1 MRGGIWGPERSK
13 APRRGRWSQAE
24 IGRLRELYGLRDD
37 ETIAKEMCRPVE
49 SVQKM
54 AEQIFATAR
63 RTGPWTT
70 GEIERL
76 KEYIGA
82 SAPDVIA
89 RVFGR
94 PVEEVQFQISELAR
108 VNRAGAWS
116 QDEVV
121 AFKRLYGTRTGGDL
135 AIIFGRQEESVQ
147 RLSDKLCLAKDK
159 AFVRKLQGTASTKMP
174 RWSDAEIARLKEL
187 YSTSSNLEI
196 AQDLNRSVK
205 SVVSKAHNLG
215 LKKSSDR
222 LQEMGR
228 QNVNLRYRRS
238 EIEGVSDE

>member
-1 MRGGIWGPERSK
+1 MKGGIWGPERSK

-63 RTGPWTT
+63 RTGPWTA

-76 KEYIGA
+76 KQYIGA

-108 VNRAGAWS
+108 MNRTGTWS

-121 AFKRLYGTRTGGDL
+121 AFKRLYGTRTQADL
-135 AIIFGRQEESVQ
+135 AIIFSRSEESVQ
-147 RLSDKLCLAKDK
+147 RLSYKLCLAKDK

-196 AQDLNRSVK
+196 AQDLDRSVK

>member
-1 MRGGIWGPERSK
+1 MKGAIWGPERSK
-13 APRRGRWSQAE
+13 TPRRGRWSQAE

-37 ETIAKEMCRPVE
+37 ESIAKEMCRPVE

-54 AEQIFATAR
+54 AEQIFATTR
-63 RTGPWTT
+63 RTGPWTA
-70 GEIERL
+70 GEVERL
-76 KEYIGA
+76 KQYIGA
-82 SAPDVIA
+82 STPEVIG

-94 PVEEVQFQISELAR
+94 PVEEVQFQINELAR
-108 VNRAGAWS
+108 MKRQGVWD

-121 AFKRLYGTRTGGDL
+121 AFKRLYGTRTEADL
-135 AIIFGRQEESVQ
+135 AIIFGRTEESVR
-147 RLSDKLCLAKDK
+147 RLATKLCLAKDK

-174 RWSDAEIARLKEL
+174 RWSDAEIEQLKEL

-196 AQDLNRSVK
+196 AQALNRSVK

-215 LKKSSDR
+215 LKKSSNR

-238 EIEGVSDE
+238 EAEGVADE

>member
-1 MRGGIWGPERSK
+1 MKGVIWGQERAK

-37 ETIAKEMCRPVE
+37 EAIAKEMCRPVE

-54 AEQIFATAR
+54 AEQIFAATQ

-70 GEIERL
+70 GEVERL
-76 KEYIGA
+76 KQYIGA

-94 PVEEVQFQISELAR
+94 PLEEVQFQIAEMTRMKNS
-108 VNRAGAWS
+108 GSWS

-121 AFKRLYGTRTGGDL
+121 SFKRLYGTRTEADL
-135 AIIFGRQEESVQ
+135 AVVFGRSEESVH
-147 RLSDKLCLAKDK
+147 RLAEKLCLAKDK
-159 AFVRKLQGTASTKMP
+159 AFVRKMQGTASTKMP
-174 RWSDAEIARLKEL
+174 RWSDEEVVKLREM
-187 YSTSSNLEI
+187 YGTGSNLEI
-196 AQDLNRSVK
+196 AQALSRSVK

-238 EIEGVSDE
+238 ESEGTSDE

>member
-1 MRGGIWGPERSK
+1 
-13 APRRGRWSQAE
+13 
-24 IGRLRELYGLRDD
+24 LRELYGLRDD

-54 AEQIFATAR
+54 AEQIFAKTQ

-70 GEIERL
+70 GEVERL
-76 KEYIGA
+76 KQYIGA

-94 PVEEVQFQISELAR
+94 PLEEVQFQIAEMSR
-108 VNRAGAWS
+108 MKHSGSWS

-121 AFKRLYGTRTGGDL
+121 AFKRLYGTRTEADL
-135 AIIFGRQEESVQ
+135 AVVFGRSEESVF
-147 RLSDKLCLAKDK
+147 RLADKLCLAKDK
-159 AFVRKLQGTASTKMP
+159 AFIRKMQGTSSTKMP
-174 RWSDAEIARLKEL
+174 RWSDEEVVKLREL
-187 YSTSSNLEI
+187 YGTSSNLEI
-196 AQDLNRSVK
+196 AQALERSVK

-222 LQEMGR
+222 LQQMGR
-228 QNVNLRYRRS
+228 QNVNLRYKRS
-238 EIEGVSDE
+238 ESEGVTDD

>member
-1 MRGGIWGPERSK
+1 VKGGIWGPERSK

-54 AEQIFATAR
+54 AEQIFATTQ

-70 GEIERL
+70 GEVERL
-76 KEYIGA
+76 KQYIGA
-82 SAPDVIA
+82 STPDVIA

-108 VNRAGAWS
+108 VNRTGYWS

-121 AFKRLYGTRTGGDL
+121 AFKRLYGTRTEADL
-135 AIIFGRQEESVQ
+135 AVVFGRTEDSV
-147 RLSDKLCLAKDK
+147 RKLSVKLCLAKDK

-174 RWSDAEIARLKEL
+174 RWSDAEIVRLKEM
-187 YSTSSNLEI
+187 YNTQSNLEI
-196 AQDLNRSVK
+196 AQGLERSVK

-222 LQEMGR
+222 LQQMGR

-238 EIEGVSDE
+238 ESEGVSDE